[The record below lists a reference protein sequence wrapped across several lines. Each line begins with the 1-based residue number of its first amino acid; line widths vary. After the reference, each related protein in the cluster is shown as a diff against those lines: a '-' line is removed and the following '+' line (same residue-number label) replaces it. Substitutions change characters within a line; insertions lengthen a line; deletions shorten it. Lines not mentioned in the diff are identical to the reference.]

1 MKKYI
6 QYIMILISL
15 FMTVFQSLHILEH
28 SSNNEDIELE
38 EGFSNIHDTC
48 NICHYNQQ
56 FVDNDITIE
65 IEDEIQTFIQ
75 KDKILFSKQVKQPVL
90 LTHKS
95 LRAPPYII

>member
-1 MKKYI
+1 
-6 QYIMILISL
+6 MILIRK
-15 FMTVFQSLHILEH
+15 FMTLVQTLDLLVHP
-28 SSNNEDIELE
+28 SNNEDIELE
-38 EGFSNIHDTC
+38 EGFSNIQDTC

-75 KDKILFSKQVKQPVL
+75 KDKILFSKQVKQSVL